1 VRSRTRSPA
10 TRRKRSLSSSEL
22 EEYTKDFVA
31 KVVAELQEHG
41 ELLTVT
47 YLLLGDDF
55 VLVPTFYR
63 TSLEKQVATVAI
75 DALIARLGPRA
86 VFYVTRGWVIA
97 DKPVVAAVE
106 LQGFGDCPELVA
118 YGPDDP
124 LPAERRDAFCV
135 LARTESHE
143 LVAVT
148 PYTIDP
154 RPDGRTVACREPV
167 SWRLV

>member
-1 VRSRTRSPA
+1 M
-10 TRRKRSLSSSEL
+10 
-22 EEYTKDFVA
+22 
-31 KVVAELQEHG
+31 
-41 ELLTVT
+41 
-47 YLLLGDDF
+47 GDDF

-75 DALIARLGPRA
+75 DALIARLDPRA
-86 VFYVTRGWVIA
+86 VFYVTRGWVTA

-106 LQGFGDCPELVA
+106 LQGSGDCPELVA

-143 LVAVT
+143 LVAAT
-148 PYTIDP
+148 PYEIDS
-154 RPDGRTVACREPV
+154 RPDANTVTCGETVVLPGARDH
-167 SWRLV
+167 R